1 MLDDL
6 RPDVRGSTTSAP
18 FVVAGVLRDA
28 RGRVLLAQRP
38 PGKHLAGAWE
48 FPGGKVDEGEAAID
62 ALARELR
69 EEVGVVVESACPLIS
84 VPHAYPGGAIV
95 LQGWEVGAWSGTPQ
109 PLEGQRLAWVE
120 TDALDRI
127 EMPPADRPLVSAL
140 RLPHGYLI
148 SPPTHPSDIA
158 NLVAGIEAACRR
170 GVRLVQLRQPGWSRA
185 TLAAAAKQAWA
196 VCAAHGA
203 RLLLNGDW
211 ALAGV
216 LGLDGVHLPDHV
228 ARSLASRPLP
238 PAQLVGVSCHDLAGL
253 EHAARIGADFAT
265 LSPVHRTPSHR
276 DAEPLGW
283 ERFAEIVSHAVLP
296 VFALGG
302 LDAEDVDASR
312 MAGAQGIAAIR
323 GLWPAQHVPAARDG

>member
-1 MLDDL
+1 MPDDL
-6 RPDVRGSTTSAP
+6 RRLVH
-18 FVVAGVLRDA
+18 VVAGVLRDA

-38 PGKHLAGAWE
+38 PGKHLAGTWE
-48 FPGGKVDEGEAAID
+48 FPGGKVDEGEAGVD

-69 EEVGVVVESACPLIS
+69 EELGIVVESARPLIS

-95 LQGWEVGAWSGTPQ
+95 LEAWELGAWSGAPL

-127 EMPPADRPLVSAL
+127 EMPPADRPVVVAL
-140 RLPHGYLI
+140 RLPDDYLI
-148 SPPTHPSDIA
+148 TPPMQPAEIA
-158 NLVAGIEAACRR
+158 HLIAGIEAACLR
-170 GVRLVQLRQPGWSRA
+170 GVRLVQLRQPGWPRA
-185 TLAAAAKQAWA
+185 ALAAAAKQAQA

-211 ALAGV
+211 PLAGV
-216 LGLDGVHLPDHV
+216 LGIDGVHLPERV
-228 ARSLASRPLP
+228 ARALMRRPLP
-238 PAQLVGVSCHDLAGL
+238 SGRLVGVSCHDRAGL

-283 ERFAEIVSHAVLP
+283 EHFAEITAQATLP

-302 LDAEDVDASR
+302 LDAEDIDAAR

-323 GLWPAQHVPAARDG
+323 GLWPAQHARASCAE